1 MSMADLNFLE
11 HGKPDAS
18 GKKDAQEKKLKLFS
32 LAEKKKRGV
41 GVNLITTEA
50 QKEATTAVIR
60 KNSIQLGVSFLLS
73 LGLALIVYGGLFFY
87 GLREAGR
94 VALLRQNL
102 NSVEQDITMFEK
114 ENKKLLGFQNKL
126 TAIKSLFDEHR
137 TIAPFFGG
145 LEKNTL
151 PEVTYETLT
160 LSDDGSATLSA
171 GTENYTTLAR
181 QLLAFDRAN
190 EFVAKAQFSGIT
202 SSLDQLGA
210 IIGVRFTVSLQLMP
224 DAMKEKTLAE

>member
-1 MSMADLNFLE
+1 MADLNFLE
-11 HGKPDAS
+11 HGKPGAD

-73 LGLALIVYGGLFFY
+73 LGLALIVYGGLFLY
-87 GLREAGR
+87 GLRETGR

-102 NSVEQDITMFEK
+102 NNVEQDITILEK

-126 TAIKSLFDEHR
+126 TAIKSLFDEQR
-137 TIAPFFGG
+137 TLAPFFDG

-151 PEVTYETLT
+151 PEVAYETLT
-160 LSDDGSATLSA
+160 LSDDGAATLSA

-181 QLLAFDRAN
+181 QLLAFDRAK

-202 SSLDQLGA
+202 SSLDQLGT
-210 IIGVRFTVSLQLMP
+210 IIGVRFTVSLQLAP
-224 DAMKEKTLAE
+224 DVMKEKASAE